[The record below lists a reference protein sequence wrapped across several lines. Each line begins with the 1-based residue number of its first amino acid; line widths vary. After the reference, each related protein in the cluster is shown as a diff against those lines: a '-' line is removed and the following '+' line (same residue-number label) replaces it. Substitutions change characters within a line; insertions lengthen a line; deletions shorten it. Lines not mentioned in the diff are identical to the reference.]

1 MLEIKEEFMK
11 TIKTAGFF
19 AIFLALFLT
28 VSCRKEGTN
37 MKKNQAKNET
47 YRLEVEKGHF
57 IANIGGKRVLIDT
70 GSPAS
75 GGVFSTPFW
84 GDVDGGKTV
93 TGVPVKY
100 ISELSGVKFDAL
112 MGMDMLS
119 TVNFSFRLGEGTFT
133 VSKDEPEGNG
143 KEIPLGFVM
152 GIPKVP
158 VTVQG
163 KGTTM
168 VLDTGAFISYF
179 SPAWV
184 NGIEPVR
191 NEEDYFPLMGR
202 FTTPV
207 HELEVGIAGT
217 NLKMEGGQLPAVLG
231 MSLSAIAGNSAILG
245 NKLFE
250 HFDAD
255 FLMLRKKPVLRLNPA
270 KGEARLPADSAE
282 RYKASREEREEA
294 I

>member
-1 MLEIKEEFMK
+1 
-11 TIKTAGFF
+11 
-19 AIFLALFLT
+19 
-28 VSCRKEGTN
+28 
-37 MKKNQAKNET
+37 MKKNGTRSET
-47 YRLEVEKGHF
+47 YRLDVEKGHF
-57 IANIGGKRVLIDT
+57 IAHIVGKRVLIDT

-75 GGVFSTPFW
+75 GGVFSSPLW

-119 TVNFSFRLGEGTFT
+119 TVNFSFRLDEGTMT
-133 VSKDEPEGNG
+133 VSKDEPEGDG
-143 KEIPLGFVM
+143 KEIPLDFVM

-158 VTVQG
+158 VMVRG
-163 KGTTM
+163 KKTTM

-184 NGIEPVR
+184 NGLEPVR
-191 NEEDYFPLMGR
+191 NEEDYYPLLGK

-217 NLKMEGGQLPAVLG
+217 NLKMEGGQLPGVLG

-255 FLMLRKKPVLRLNPA
+255 FLMLRKKPVLRLIPV
-270 KGEARLPADSAE
+270 KGRVSLPADAAE
-282 RYKASREEREEA
+282 RSKAPREEREEA